1 MSNDNVDYQSKYLKY
16 KKKYLDLKNELEG
29 GKAMAKPMAADKV
42 AAGKALYAAAYK
54 QYAGMIKGAAGVCM
68 ATKDTLAKFHAT
80 KIKDTKAK
88 ELAAYTAAGGDAS
101 QTFGK
106 LKEETKYSCA
116 LTDAASMAASSAA
129 MTASGVA
136 GKVAGTAAGATG
148 AVLGNTGTVLKG
160 ALDVAANATSVAAAE
175 AGNALGAIAR

>member
-54 QYAGMIKGAAGVCM
+54 QYAGMIKGSAGVCM

-116 LTDAASMAASSAA
+116 LTDAASMAAMAA
-129 MTASGVA
+129 ANTA

-160 ALDVAANATSVAAAE
+160 ALDVAANTASSAAAG
-175 AGNALGAIAR
+175 AGDVIGAVAR